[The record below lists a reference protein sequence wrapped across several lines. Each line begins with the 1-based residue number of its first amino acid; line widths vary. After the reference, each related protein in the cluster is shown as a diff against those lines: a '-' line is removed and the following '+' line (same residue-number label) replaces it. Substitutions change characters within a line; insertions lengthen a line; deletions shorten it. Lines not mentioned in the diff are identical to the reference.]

1 MPEDIILYVAIARC
15 VSALNQPGGEEKK
28 GFEREGE
35 KNAKKCNLHS
45 NLFTKQPYTLTN
57 DKINDGPCCFCAPPV
72 RFL

>member
-15 VSALNQPGGEEKK
+15 VSALNQLGGGGEEKK
-28 GFEREGE
+28 ALSERGK

-45 NLFTKQPYTLTN
+45 NLFTEQPYTLTN
-57 DKINDGPCCFCAPPV
+57 DKINDGLC